1 MQMIWQLVLTGMGV
15 VMITTTIAV
24 IIGLCVVL
32 WSTHRND

>member
-32 WSTHRND
+32 WSTHRID